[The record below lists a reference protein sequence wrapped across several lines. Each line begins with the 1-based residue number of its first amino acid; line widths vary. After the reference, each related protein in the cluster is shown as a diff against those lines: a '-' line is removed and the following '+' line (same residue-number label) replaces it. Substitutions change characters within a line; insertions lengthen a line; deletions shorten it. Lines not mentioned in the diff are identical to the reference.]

1 MKKTYLKP
9 ETVVNMLHMEN
20 MLLAGS
26 PTAGV
31 DPTGSVDAAS
41 IESRGYSDWDDED

>member
-9 ETVVNMLHMEN
+9 ETIVNMLHMEN

-26 PTAGV
+26 PKAGV
-31 DPTGSVDAAS
+31 DPSKNVNAGS
-41 IESRGYSDWDDED
+41 IESRGGSDWDDEY